1 MTVLD
6 TFSLAGKTAFLTGGS
21 RGLGRAMA
29 QALGEAGAAVAV
41 SATSLESAQR
51 TAAELTDLGIRSFGV
66 ELEVSDVDNVERAV
80 ATVSEEFGE
89 IDVLVNNAG
98 IGVGGAAFEV
108 SDESWRRVMGVNVD
122 GLWYCCRAV
131 GRRMAERGGGA
142 IVNIG
147 SMSAWI
153 VNQPRWQVSYLAS
166 KAAVHHLTEGLAVE
180 WAPHNIRVNAIAPGY
195 FHTDMSPIYEP
206 EYKPWCVDPAPMK
219 RGGEPHELG
228 PAVVFLASEA
238 SSFMTGSIVKIDGG
252 FNSCDIRRGIVRAGP
267 RGRTIAPALV
277 GRPDVDV
284 VGFAEPSPRVADTT

>member
-6 TFSLAGKTAFLTGGS
+6 TFSLAGKTALLTGGS

-41 SATSLESAQR
+41 TATTLDAAQR
-51 TAAELTDLGIRSFGV
+51 AAGELEELGIRAFGV
-66 ELEVSDVDNVERAV
+66 ALEVSDVDDVERAV
-80 ATVSEEFGE
+80 ATVTDEFGE

-98 IGVGGAAFEV
+98 IGVGSPAFEAEEQV
-108 SDESWRRVMGVNVD
+108 WHDVMKVNVD
-122 GLWYCCRAV
+122 GVWYCSRAV
-131 GRRMAERGGGA
+131 AKRMAERGGGT

-153 VNQPRWQVSYLAS
+153 VNQPRWQISYLTS
-166 KAAVHHLTEGLAVE
+166 KAAVHHMTEGLAAE
-180 WAPHNIRVNAIAPGY
+180 WAPYGIRVNAIAPGY

-206 EYKPWCVDPAPMK
+206 QYKPFCVDPAPMK

-228 PAVVFLASEA
+228 PAVVFLASDA

-252 FNSCDIRRGIVRAGP
+252 F
-267 RGRTIAPALV
+267 TL
-277 GRPDVDV
+277 
-284 VGFAEPSPRVADTT
+284 F